1 MAGRKQKSAA
11 KAAKTHTRNA
21 KKKKAAKTPTRNAK
35 KKKAAK
41 TPTRNAETKA
51 VKAAPRSRAAPIRAH
66 PEAGLSKAQVAQL
79 HAKLNEERDRIH
91 GRIRERVGQA
101 TQDAAPLPEEGDR
114 AQRLREQDYQL
125 RLADKQQKLLDQVEG
140 ALERLESG
148 EYGICPG
155 SGEPI
160 GFPRLEI
167 RPWARYSVDYKE
179 QMDRRK
185 R

>member
-11 KAAKTHTRNA
+11 KAAKTH
-21 KKKKAAKTPTRNAK
+21 TRNAK